1 MLITGGGIGIGRATA
16 FEGAKARYHVI
27 VTDVLESAGVEVAR
41 AIVATGGS
49 ADFEFLDVR
58 STEAVNAVVARV
70 EQRCGAIDALVL
82 NAGIAHRAPLSE
94 MSDAQW
100 DQTMEINLKGMLRV
114 ARAALP
120 GMRTRGSGSITALS
134 SDPGLAHGRSEPG
147 PSSRAKARAPAAGSR
162 PCPRS
167 WAWPTDG
174 ASMCITRR
182 PRPAC
187 WAWCGPWRSN
197 WRARAFASMPSHPAM
212 CARRKPCRASTRSGL
227 KGWRLRQRSF
237 RSAASAN
244 PTTSP
249 ARSCFFAATR
259 HATSPARPWWWTAA
273 CSWGAIERH
282 RAPSGRALGVWFFH

>member
-1 MLITGGGIGIGRATA
+1 MQRPVMLITGGGIGIGRATA

-120 GMRTRGSGSITALS
+120 GMRTRGSGSITALAS
-134 SDPGLAHGRSEPG
+134 VMGLAYGWSEHVHY
-147 PSSRAKARAPAAGSR
+147 SAAKAGVLGMVRAMAVELARQGIRVNAVAPGYVRTAQALSREHSLGPEGLEAA
-162 PCPRS
+162 
-167 WAWPTDG
+167 A
-174 ASMCITRR
+174 
-182 PRPAC
+182 
-187 WAWCGPWRSN
+187 
-197 WRARAFASMPSHPAM
+197 AFIPLGRVGEPDDIA
-212 CARRKPCRASTRSGL
+212 
-227 KGWRLRQRSF
+227 
-237 RSAASAN
+237 
-244 PTTSP
+244 
-249 ARSCFFAATR
+249 
-259 HATSPARPWWWTAA
+259 
-273 CSWGAIERH
+273 GAILFLCSDAARYITGQTLVVDGGLLV
-282 RAPSGRALGVWFFH
+282 GRY

>member
-1 MLITGGGIGIGRATA
+1 MQRPVMLITGGGIGIGRATA

-100 DQTMEINLKGMLRV
+100 DQTMEIDLKGMLRV

-134 SDPGLAHGRSEPG
+134 SVMGLAYGWSEHVHY
-147 PSSRAKARAPAAGSR
+147 SAAKAGVLGMVRAMAVELARQGIRVNAVAPGYVRTAQALSREHSLGPEGLEAA
-162 PCPRS
+162 
-167 WAWPTDG
+167 A
-174 ASMCITRR
+174 
-182 PRPAC
+182 
-187 WAWCGPWRSN
+187 
-197 WRARAFASMPSHPAM
+197 AFIPLGRVGEPDDIA
-212 CARRKPCRASTRSGL
+212 
-227 KGWRLRQRSF
+227 
-237 RSAASAN
+237 
-244 PTTSP
+244 
-249 ARSCFFAATR
+249 
-259 HATSPARPWWWTAA
+259 
-273 CSWGAIERH
+273 GAILFLCSDAARYITGQTLVVDGGLLV
-282 RAPSGRALGVWFFH
+282 GRY

>member
-1 MLITGGGIGIGRATA
+1 MQRPVMLITGGGIGIGRATA

-58 STEAVNAVVARV
+58 STEAVNALVARV

-100 DQTMEINLKGMLRV
+100 DQTMEIDLKGMLRV

-134 SDPGLAHGRSEPG
+134 SVMGLAYGWSEHVHY
-147 PSSRAKARAPAAGSR
+147 SAAKAGVLGMVRAMAVELARQGIRVNAVAPGYVRTAQALSREHSLGPEGLEAA
-162 PCPRS
+162 
-167 WAWPTDG
+167 A
-174 ASMCITRR
+174 
-182 PRPAC
+182 
-187 WAWCGPWRSN
+187 
-197 WRARAFASMPSHPAM
+197 AFIPLGRVGEPDDIA
-212 CARRKPCRASTRSGL
+212 
-227 KGWRLRQRSF
+227 
-237 RSAASAN
+237 
-244 PTTSP
+244 
-249 ARSCFFAATR
+249 
-259 HATSPARPWWWTAA
+259 
-273 CSWGAIERH
+273 GAILFLCSDAARYITGQTLVVDGGLLV
-282 RAPSGRALGVWFFH
+282 GRY